1 MLPFRYTKCSSQILA
16 WLGFMS
22 SPSYFVNLMQAFVCN
37 CICSVKRTILNK
49 RAPIGATLKKP
60 LLKPV
65 LFFSVLPS
73 GCLQQ
78 KSSWTQE
85 TEKEDRESGEKKKEK
100 GRGEE
105 ALVINEQQQ
114 KQFPCSKIFR

>member
-1 MLPFRYTKCSSQILA
+1 MGP
-16 WLGFMS
+16 
-22 SPSYFVNLMQAFVCN
+22 P
-37 CICSVKRTILNK
+37 
-49 RAPIGATLKKP
+49 LKKP

-73 GCLQQ
+73 GSLQQ